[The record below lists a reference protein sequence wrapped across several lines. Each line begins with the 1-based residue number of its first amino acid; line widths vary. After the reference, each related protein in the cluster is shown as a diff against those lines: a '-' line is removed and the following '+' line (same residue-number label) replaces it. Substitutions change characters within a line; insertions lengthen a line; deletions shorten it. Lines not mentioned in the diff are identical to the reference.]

1 MRTIAI
7 RRQPF
12 KYLIC
17 EDFHADSNLHRD
29 AMENNEGSF
38 SFQENIYT
46 FINNYIYHD
55 VGISVEL
62 LLWGLFI
69 ITIYV

>member
-7 RRQPF
+7 RRQSF

-17 EDFHADSNLHRD
+17 EDFHAESNLHRD
-29 AMENNEGSF
+29 AMENNESLF

-46 FINNYIYHD
+46 FINNYIYHH
-55 VGISVEL
+55 VGTSVEL
-62 LLWGLFI
+62 ILWGLFI
-69 ITIYV
+69 IIIYV

>member
-7 RRQPF
+7 RRQSF

-17 EDFHADSNLHRD
+17 EDFHADSNLQRD
-29 AMENNEGSF
+29 AMENNEGLF

-46 FINNYIYHD
+46 FLHQ
-55 VGISVEL
+55 L
-62 LLWGLFI
+62 QKKI
-69 ITIYV
+69 IWASCNKNLCIPDLRR